1 MSKSEMMAQRNDA
14 LRLVAEKNAEIE
26 RLRTENHELNTGT
39 YCAYCG
45 EVFDLDCDNELVN
58 QHINTC
64 PHHPIR
70 HYRDLL
76 AATAGECD
84 AWRECHV
91 LESNCSDVIEA
102 GEEEDEFVA
111 AATKWG
117 EARAALDAALAHY
130 NTTLAKLAGACPN
143 SKPGKDCPM
152 GCKCDD
158 KEGE

>member
-1 MSKSEMMAQRNDA
+1 MSEMMAQRNDA

-58 QHINTC
+58 QHIKTC

-76 AATAGECD
+76 AATAGECV
-84 AWRECHV
+84 AWRHQNDCE
-91 LESNCSDVIEA
+91 LR
-102 GEEEDEFVA
+102 EEEDAFEA
-111 AATKWG
+111 AIEATVTT
-117 EARAALDAALAHY
+117 DAALRAAGAK
-130 NTTLAKLAGACPN
+130 LAKLAGACPN
-143 SKPGKDCPM
+143 SRPGKDCPM